1 MTLFFMQMTLYYI
14 HNQHRQLN
22 LLSDNFYRVVDIP
35 APEQFPYTKAFAHKD
50 HRLFLKH
57 DRVLKKDDRVLKKRG
72 GVGCAGRL
80 QQQDSPLSTENLRV
94 TSLVLVVYVIS
105 GKCGRNAP

>member
-1 MTLFFMQMTLYYI
+1 MTLFFMQMILYYI
-14 HNQHRQLN
+14 HNQHQQLN
-22 LLSDNFYRVVDIP
+22 LLSDNLYMVVDIP

-72 GVGCAGRL
+72 GVGSAGRL

-94 TSLVLVVYVIS
+94 TSLVLVVYVIL
-105 GKCGRNAP
+105 GKCWRNTP

>member
-1 MTLFFMQMTLYYI
+1 MNTILFWSRLDQNKQSLVPQISWNHI

-50 HRLFLKH
+50 HRLF
-57 DRVLKKDDRVLKKRG
+57 
-72 GVGCAGRL
+72 
-80 QQQDSPLSTENLRV
+80 
-94 TSLVLVVYVIS
+94 
-105 GKCGRNAP
+105 

>member
-1 MTLFFMQMTLYYI
+1 MSLFFMQMTLYYI
-14 HNQHRQLN
+14 HNQHRQHN

-57 DRVLKKDDRVLKKRG
+57 DRVFKKDDRVLKKRG
-72 GVGCAGRL
+72 GVGSAGRL
-80 QQQDSPLSTENLRV
+80 HNKIHHFLLRIHE
-94 TSLVLVVYVIS
+94 LRPW
-105 GKCGRNAP
+105 C

>member
-1 MTLFFMQMTLYYI
+1 MKKKSVYW
-14 HNQHRQLN
+14 NQ
-22 LLSDNFYRVVDIP
+22 
-35 APEQFPYTKAFAHKD
+35 EKTYTKAFAHKD

-80 QQQDSPLSTENLRV
+80 YDQDSPPFAENLRV
-94 TSLVLVVYVIS
+94 TSLVLVVYVVS
-105 GKCGRNAP
+105 GKC

>member
-1 MTLFFMQMTLYYI
+1 M
-14 HNQHRQLN
+14 
-22 LLSDNFYRVVDIP
+22 VDIP
-35 APEQFPYTKAFAHKD
+35 APEQFPYPKAFAHKD

-80 QQQDSPLSTENLRV
+80 YDQDSPPFAENLRV
-94 TSLVLVVYVIS
+94 TSLVLVVYVVS
-105 GKCGRNAP
+105 GKC

>member
-1 MTLFFMQMTLYYI
+1 MTLFFMQMILYYI
-14 HNQHRQLN
+14 HNQHQQLN
-22 LLSDNFYRVVDIP
+22 LLSDNLYMVVDIP

-72 GVGCAGRL
+72 GVGSAGRL
-80 QQQDSPLSTENLRV
+80 QQQESPLSTETLRV
-94 TSLVLVVYVIS
+94 TSLVLVVYVVS